1 MSSSS
6 GCASDVTG
14 RAGYE
19 AACRQDLRVAFRSD
33 ELDAWLPR
41 PEIRSRHR
49 RESAAAPDALWSAAR
64 AVRLDQTRSIGRLV
78 RWRIPGV
85 PPGQSFAGLLSHDPF
100 TVLQEGEGWSIS
112 GLCGRIWTLA
122 RDYPQ
127 LEGAEAFRDF
137 NEPRSVRVLF
147 AHWVQPTGGGRST
160 LFSEARVQPT
170 DRIASVRLRALWL
183 VVGPF
188 ERLIGAEPLAL
199 AVARAEGEQS
209 GDAP

>member
-1 MSSSS
+1 MRRD
-6 GCASDVTG
+6 GVKI
-14 RAGYE
+14 
-19 AACRQDLRVAFRSD
+19 LRVAICSD
-33 ELDAWLPR
+33 DLDAWLPE

-49 RESAAAPDALWSAAR
+49 RESTADPDALWSAAR
-64 AVRLDQTRSIGRLV
+64 GVGLDQTRSIGRLV

-100 TVLQEGEGWSIS
+100 TVLREGERWSIS

-127 LEGAEAFRDF
+127 LDDAQAFRDF
-137 NEPRSVRVLF
+137 DEPRSVRVLF
-147 AHWVQPTGGGRST
+147 AHWVQATDDGRST

-170 DRIASVRLRALWL
+170 DRIATAHLRALWL
-183 VVGPF
+183 VVAPF

-199 AVARAEGEQS
+199 AVAVAERKS
-209 GDAP
+209 ASAP